1 MKGEGVSLPVLQ
13 RALPQDQVHPRVA
26 SGSGFFV
33 QDERLVFKAVRCPSL
48 QR

>member
-1 MKGEGVSLPVLQ
+1 MKGKSIALPILQ
-13 RALPQDQVHPRVA
+13 RPLPQDQVHSRIT
-26 SGSGFFV
+26 SGGSFFV